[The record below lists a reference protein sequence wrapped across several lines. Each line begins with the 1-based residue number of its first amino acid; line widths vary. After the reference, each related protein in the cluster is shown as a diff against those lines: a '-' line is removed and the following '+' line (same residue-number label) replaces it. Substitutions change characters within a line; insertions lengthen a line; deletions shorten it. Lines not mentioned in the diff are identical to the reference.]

1 VVKNNSG
8 ISSEH
13 NLSPENESLSPYFDS
28 LSPALKELSPGE
40 NQVLS
45 TTPTE
50 AGDFGDTEINQ
61 VLSILFCFS
70 Y

>member
-8 ISSEH
+8 ISGEH
-13 NLSPENESLSPYFDS
+13 NLSPENESLSTYFDS

-50 AGDFGDTEINQ
+50 AGDFGDTKINQ